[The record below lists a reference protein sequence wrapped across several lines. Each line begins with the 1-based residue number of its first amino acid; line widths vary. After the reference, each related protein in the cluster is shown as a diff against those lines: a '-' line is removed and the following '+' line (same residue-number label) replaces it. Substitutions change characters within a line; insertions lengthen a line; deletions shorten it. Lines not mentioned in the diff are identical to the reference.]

1 MEEKAAW
8 AYKVHDAGING
19 GIMYTHTRSDGDVK
33 DKGSRM
39 AGEGLK
45 VDATCIVVSVCVCI
59 YICICV
65 RLQLRILQGYLHP
78 SPLAQTQT
86 KRCEI
91 IAGSCEA
98 KSQFLN
104 GIHWSQRQ
112 LPGQITFGLN
122 DQVGRNESHSIFS
135 PKGQAAI
142 MVICT

>member
-78 SPLAQTQT
+78 SPWPKL
-86 KRCEI
+86 KR
-91 IAGSCEA
+91 SVA
-98 KSQFLN
+98 KLLQ
-104 GIHWSQRQ
+104 G
-112 LPGQITFGLN
+112 
-122 DQVGRNESHSIFS
+122 
-135 PKGQAAI
+135 AAKRKASS
-142 MVICT
+142 